1 MRLLRVALRV
11 VVSLWRRGEHAV
23 YSRWA
28 RAVSAVDP
36 HSIVRNNLVEKPEL
50 SEAFEAFNDQD
61 YSRAFQLFK
70 EFAEQGDVAA
80 QNNVGVLCE
89 TGTGIYRGDGPAT
102 IWFRKAADQGL
113 PNAQWNL
120 ASILAADLMAGQV
133 SYDPEDEG
141 ERLIEAYMWVT
152 LAAAQKYPGASDG
165 ARRLRKHMTADQIAE
180 AQRLAREW
188 KPKKSRLHLQL
199 NPNLV
204 RQ

>member
-89 TGTGIYRGDGPAT
+89 TGT
-102 IWFRKAADQGL
+102 
-113 PNAQWNL
+113 
-120 ASILAADLMAGQV
+120 ASI
-133 SYDPEDEG
+133 
-141 ERLIEAYMWVT
+141 EAT
-152 LAAAQKYPGASDG
+152 
-165 ARRLRKHMTADQIAE
+165 ARPRFGCVV
-180 AQRLAREW
+180 
-188 KPKKSRLHLQL
+188 
-199 NPNLV
+199 NN
-204 RQ
+204 